1 MASSVITVSGVRAM
15 GRHGANPGEQAR
27 EQEFVVDVTV
37 WVEVDGD
44 SLAATLDYRSIVETV
59 RATIEKT
66 SFMLLESLAQAV
78 ARALVEQSPAARA
91 TAVVHKPAA
100 ARSLAVTDVAAE
112 ASAAAE

>member
-1 MASSVITVSGVRAM
+1 MRRARITVPATS
-15 GRHGANPGEQAR
+15 ANLGPGFDTLGLALEL
-27 EQEFVVDVTV
+27 EDTV

-44 SLAATLDYRSIVETV
+44 SLAATLDYRWIVEVV

-66 SFMLLESLAQAV
+66 SFVLLESLAQAV

-91 TAVVHKPAA
+91 TALVHKPAA